1 MPSFETFKKMHGGLT
16 VGQSHKSDSDMIM
29 EATWDNDIDT
39 RVAYFYDFDHDDHIT
54 QLNDLHPEQDEKKIP
69 ISIKFIAHTKQ
80 TLAKDFVSYH
90 LQFKPSQSEDVIP
103 YYKEK
108 FKERYGATFPIGMY
122 LDIPDNKGRYNRW
135 LVVSQADYND
145 VQFSDFELLRCDYV
159 FQWVIDGKKMQ
170 MAGVL
175 RSQSSYNSGVWV
187 DYRIESPEDQQKCL
201 LPLTRETEKLFYN
214 QRMII
219 DNKVLTEPRA
229 WVITKPNRIANKGIC
244 GLTFAQDVFD
254 PHRDYIELDDDGNVI
269 GMWADYFAD
278 GLTPEDQTDF
288 ADLTCEVSVVGNKR
302 IKIDGGYKRLSVQ
315 FFKNGEP
322 AEFRDGNW
330 NYYVDGTDV
339 SLLVEEVTDGLAK
352 NEISIRFIGTDDY
365 IGKILDVVYTAGTI
379 SDDLE
384 LSITGL

>member
-1 MPSFETFKKMHGGLT
+1 MPSFETFKKLHGGLT
-16 VGQSHKSDSDMIM
+16 VGQTHKADSDMVM

-39 RVAYFYDFDHDDHIT
+39 RVAYFYDFDHDNHIT
-54 QLNDLHPEQDEKKIP
+54 RLDDLHPEQDEKKIP

-80 TLAKDFVSYH
+80 TLAKDTISYH
-90 LQFKPSQSEDVIP
+90 LQFRPSQSEDIIP

-108 FKERYGATFPIGMY
+108 FEDRYGATFPIGLY
-122 LDIPDNKGRYNRW
+122 VDIPDNKGRYNRW
-135 LVVSQADYND
+135 LVVSKADYND

-159 FQWVIDGKKMQ
+159 FQWVIDNKKMQ

-175 RSQSSYNSGVWV
+175 RSQNSYNSGVWV
-187 DYRIESPEDQQKCL
+187 DYKIESPEDQQKCL

-254 PHRDYIELDDDGNVI
+254 PHRDYVEKDADGNII
-269 GMWADYFAD
+269 GMWADYYVD
-278 GLTPEDQTDF
+278 GITPEDQPDYS
-288 ADLTCEVSVVGNKR
+288 DITCELSVVGNKR
-302 IKIDGGYKRLSVQ
+302 IKIDGGYKRLSVT
-315 FFKNGEP
+315 FYKNGEP
-322 AEFRDGNW
+322 TEFRDGNW

-339 SLLVEEVTDGLAK
+339 SLFIEEVSDGLEK
-352 NEISIRFIGTDDY
+352 NERSIKFTGTDAY
-365 IGKILDVVYTAGTI
+365 IGKILTVVFTSGTV
-379 SDDLE
+379 SDSIE

>member
-1 MPSFETFKKMHGGLT
+1 MPSFETFKKLHGGLT
-16 VGQSHKSDSDMIM
+16 VGQTHKADSDMVM

-39 RVAYFYDFDHDDHIT
+39 RVAYFYDFDHDNHIT
-54 QLNDLHPEQDEKKIP
+54 RLDDLHPEQDEKKIP

-80 TLAKDFVSYH
+80 TLAKDTISYH
-90 LQFKPSQSEDVIP
+90 LQFRPSQSEDIIP

-108 FKERYGATFPIGMY
+108 FEDRYGATFPIGLY
-122 LDIPDNKGRYNRW
+122 VDIPDNKGRYNRW
-135 LVVSQADYND
+135 LVVSKADYND

-159 FQWVIDGKKMQ
+159 FQWVIDNKKMQ

-175 RSQSSYNSGVWV
+175 RSQNSYNSGVWV
-187 DYRIESPEDQQKCL
+187 DYKIESPEDQQKCL

-254 PHRDYIELDDDGNVI
+254 PHRDYVEKDADGNII
-269 GMWADYFAD
+269 GMWADYYVD
-278 GLTPEDQTDF
+278 GITPEDQPDYS
-288 ADLTCEVSVVGNKR
+288 DITCELSVVGNKR
-302 IKIDGGYKRLSVQ
+302 IKIDGGYKRLSVT
-315 FFKNGEP
+315 FYKNGEP
-322 AEFRDGNW
+322 TEFRDGNW

-339 SLLVEEVTDGLAK
+339 SLFIEEVSDGLEK
-352 NEISIRFIGTDDY
+352 NERSIKFIGTDAY
-365 IGKILDVVYTAGTI
+365 IGKILTVVFTSGTV
-379 SDDLE
+379 SDSIE

>member
-1 MPSFETFKKMHGGLT
+1 MPSFETFKKLHGGLT
-16 VGQSHKSDSDMIM
+16 VGQTHKADSDMVM

-39 RVAYFYDFDHDDHIT
+39 RIAYFYDYDHDDHIT
-54 QLNDLHPEQDEKKIP
+54 QLDDLHPEQDEKKIP

-80 TLAKDFVSYH
+80 TLNKDFISYH
-90 LQFKPSQSEDVIP
+90 LQLRPSQSEDVIP

-108 FKERYGATFPIGMY
+108 FKDRYGATFPIG
-122 LDIPDNKGRYNRW
+122 LFVDVPDNKGRYNRW
-135 LVVSQADYND
+135 LVVSKADYND

-159 FQWVIDGKKMQ
+159 FQWIMDNKKMQ

-175 RSQSSYNSGVWV
+175 RSQNSYNSGVWV
-187 DYRIESPEDQQKCL
+187 DYRVETVEDQQKCL

-214 QRMII
+214 KRLII

-254 PHRDYIELDDDGNVI
+254 SHTDYIERDTDGNVI
-269 GMWADYFAD
+269 GMWADYYTD
-278 GLTPEDQTDF
+278 GITPEEQPDYSDI
-288 ADLTCEVSVVGNKR
+288 TCELSVVGKKTIR
-302 IKIDGGYKRLSVQ
+302 IDGGYKRLSVT
-315 FFKNGEP
+315 FYKNGEP
-322 AEFRDGNW
+322 SEFKDGNW

-339 SLLVEEVTDGLAK
+339 SLFVEEISDGLER
-352 NEISIRFIGTDDY
+352 NERSIKFIGTDAY
-365 IGKILDVVYTAGTI
+365 IGKILTVKFTSGTV
-379 SDDLE
+379 SDDIE

>member
-1 MPSFETFKKMHGGLT
+1 MPSFETFKKLHGGLT
-16 VGQSHKSDSDMIM
+16 VGQTHKVDSDMVM

-39 RVAYFYDFDHDDHIT
+39 RVAYFYDFDHDNHIT
-54 QLNDLHPEQDEKKIP
+54 QLDDLHPEQDEKKIP

-80 TLAKDFVSYH
+80 TLAKDTISYH
-90 LQFKPSQSEDVIP
+90 LQFRPSQSEDVIP

-108 FKERYGATFPIGMY
+108 FEDRYDATFPIGLY
-122 LDIPDNKGRYNRW
+122 VDIPDNKGRYNRW
-135 LVVSQADYND
+135 LVVSKADYND

-159 FQWVIDGKKMQ
+159 FQWVIDNKKMQ

-175 RSQSSYNSGVWV
+175 RSQNSYNSGVWV
-187 DYRIESPEDQQKCL
+187 DYKIESPEDQQKCL

-254 PHRDYIELDDDGNVI
+254 PHRDYVEKDADGNVI
-269 GMWADYFAD
+269 GMWADYYVD
-278 GLTPEDQTDF
+278 GITPEDQPDYS
-288 ADLTCEVSVVGNKR
+288 DITCELSVVGNKR
-302 IKIDGGYKRLSVQ
+302 IKIDGGYKRLSVT
-315 FFKNGEP
+315 FYKNGEP

-339 SLLVEEVTDGLAK
+339 SLFIEEVSDGLEK
-352 NEISIRFIGTDDY
+352 NERSIKFIGTDAY
-365 IGKILDVVYTAGTI
+365 IGKILTVTFTSGTV
-379 SDDLE
+379 SDSIE

>member
-1 MPSFETFKKMHGGLT
+1 MPSFETFKKLHGGLT
-16 VGQSHKSDSDMIM
+16 VGQTHKADSDMVM

-39 RVAYFYDFDHDDHIT
+39 RVAYFYDFDHDNHIT
-54 QLNDLHPEQDEKKIP
+54 RLDDLHPEQDEKKIP

-80 TLAKDFVSYH
+80 TLNKDFISYH
-90 LQFKPSQSEDVIP
+90 LQLLPSQSEDVVP
-103 YYKEK
+103 YYKEV
-108 FKERYGATFPIGMY
+108 FKERYGATFPIGLY
-122 LDIPDNKGRYNRW
+122 VDIPDNKGRYNRW

-159 FQWVIDGKKMQ
+159 FQWVIGGKKMQ

-175 RSQSSYNSGVWV
+175 RSQNSYNSGVWQ
-187 DYRIESPEDQQKCL
+187 DYKVELPEDQQKCL

-229 WVITKPNRIANKGIC
+229 WVVTKPNRIANKGIC

-254 PHRDYIELDDDGNVI
+254 PHKDYIEKDSDGNVI
-269 GMWADYFAD
+269 GMWADYYVD
-278 GLTPEDQTDF
+278 GIAPEEQPDYSDI
-288 ADLTCEVSVVGNKR
+288 TCELSVVGNKR
-302 IKIDGGYKRLSVQ
+302 IKIDGGYKRLSVT
-315 FFKNGEP
+315 FYKNGEP
-322 AEFRDGNW
+322 TEFKEGNW

-339 SLLVEEVTDGLAK
+339 SLFVEEVADGLEK
-352 NEISIRFIGTDDY
+352 NERSIKFIGTDAY
-365 IGKILDVVYTAGTI
+365 IGKILTVVFTSGTV
-379 SDDLE
+379 SDSIE